1 MSSTPRTHKS
11 SSKQLDAIEQLKRD
25 HREVEVL
32 FDDFKKL
39 VEADAEPGE
48 KGLVAAQ
55 ICTDLTLHA
64 QIEEELF
71 YPAAR
76 EVLGESDLL
85 DEATVEHASAKDLMA
100 QIQAMEFDAELFDA
114 TVTVLGEYV
123 KHHVQEE
130 EKEMFPKLKKSGLD
144 AESLGMKMSARRE
157 ALKGQLADSGLF
169 ETR

>member
-1 MSSTPRTHKS
+1 MSSTPRTNRS
-11 SSKQLDAIEQLKRD
+11 GSKQLDAIEQLMRD
-25 HREVEVL
+25 HREVEAL

-76 EVLGESDLL
+76 EVLDEQELL

-100 QIQAMEFDAELFDA
+100 QIEAMEFDAELFDA
-114 TVTVLGEYV
+114 TVTVLGEYI

-130 EKEMFPKLKKSGLD
+130 EKEMFPKLKKGGLD
-144 AESLGMKMSARRE
+144 AKSLGLQMEERRE
-157 ALKGQLADSGLF
+157 ALKAQAADPAL
-169 ETR
+169 TRGG